1 MAANTVLIRVDTVEK
16 DVWDKILEL
25 AGESSS
31 VSALTEAEEALLALA
46 DESEVL
52 LSLAENA
59 DAILALLDDGGD
71 TTPDDSGT

>member
-25 AGESSS
+25 VGESSS
-31 VSALTEAEEALLALA
+31 VSALTEVEEKLLAIA
-46 DESEVL
+46 DESEAL

-59 DAILALLDDGGD
+59 DALLALLDDGEDTPADGGD
-71 TTPDDSGT
+71 